1 MRLYLDLSKTDPIL
15 NDICD
20 LACNDT
26 NIDLCDVKKLPGTP
40 LVDATEI
47 FPKNWRFFP
56 TLDPQVTYF
65 RFLII

>member
-26 NIDLCDVKKLPGTP
+26 NIDLCDVKTLPGTP

-56 TLDPQVTYF
+56 TLDPQVN
-65 RFLII
+65 IC

>member
-1 MRLYLDLSKTDPIL
+1 MRLYLDLSKTDQIL

-20 LACNDT
+20 LACNYT
-26 NIDLCDVKKLPGTP
+26 NIDLCDVKNLPGTP

-47 FPKNWRFFP
+47 FPMNWRFFP
-56 TLDPQVTYF
+56 TLDPQVIYV